1 MAPRLGHLLYFVA
14 SLIAVIMIAGGVVVW
29 LYFARPNYD
38 PLGLGIVGTGIDC
51 LACGPCDPAL
61 AFWSI
66 NIECGDRHADHSLPR
81 WRVEET
87 VRFGGASRHGP
98 SARHVAF

>member
-38 PLGLGIVGTGIDC
+38 PLGLGIVGSGIIVW
-51 LACGPCDPAL
+51 LAGRA
-61 AFWSI
+61 I
-66 NIECGDRHADHSLPR
+66 RHWLSGR
-81 WRVEET
+81 
-87 VRFGGASRHGP
+87 
-98 SARHVAF
+98 